1 MEQLIEFYAKKNIK
15 QNEGY
20 RFIKV
25 ESVYL
30 PILQV
35 YLTVT
40 KRDYYSLPLLDEIV
54 LRLIEENVHEI
65 SELVGILGIERNL
78 LEVALADLCV
88 KDLIY
93 CTSDRCSLLAK
104 GRTALKELSVIQRSK
119 ECLKNIYLDPIS
131 GGILLEH
138 ERLNFI
144 ERVYDDDRKLDADF
158 EKNDINVFKK
168 NMESIQKIFDEEMN
182 LYVDKTKAKPSELLS
197 IDEIEKVY
205 SKFIKLSFA
214 IFVSESGY
222 DIDIVA
228 MDRNMEGLL
237 TQYKEEI
244 ITQIRTH
251 KILKCVFTKFALKK
265 RYVSTSHDENVQLA
279 ELSKKYYKT
288 QKNSDEREEIKQE
301 IERQIYTERKLK
313 ETEFFYLLSYFCK
326 NVEHFEIQVD
336 CLDDWCYG
344 SDFFT
349 SVLSRIGAKKIEG
362 ICFSSIR
369 NLAVC
374 QRNINRTVGV
384 DKNHFKQISD
394 LPYFAVAMSNGWMIR
409 VIPEDIPVLDNNTH
423 IYRYEYVL
431 EHNEK

>member
-65 SELVGILGIERNL
+65 TELVGILGIERSL
-78 LEVALADLCV
+78 LEVTLADLCV

-93 CTSDRCSLLAK
+93 CTSDRCSLMAK

-131 GGILLEH
+131 ESILLEH
-138 ERLNFI
+138 ERLNFL

-158 EKNDINVFKK
+158 ERNDINVFKK
-168 NMESIQKIFDEEMN
+168 NVESIQKIFDEEMN
-182 LYVDKTKAKPSELLS
+182 IYTDRTKAKPSELLS

-205 SKFIKLSFA
+205 SKFVKLSFA
-214 IFVSESGY
+214 IFVSDSGY

-237 TQYKEEI
+237 AQYKEEI

-251 KILKCVFTKFALKK
+251 KILKSVFTKFALKK
-265 RYVSTSHDENVQLA
+265 QYVSTNYDENAQLV
-279 ELSKKYYKT
+279 ELAKKYYKT

-301 IERQIYTERKLK
+301 LERQIYTERKLK

-326 NVEHFEIQVD
+326 NEEHFEIQMD

-344 SDFFT
+344 NNFFT

-362 ICFSSIR
+362 ICFSTIR

-374 QRNINRTVGV
+374 QRNVNRTVEV
-384 DKNHFKQISD
+384 DKKQYKQISD
-394 LPYFAVAMSNGWMIR
+394 LPYFAVVMSNGWRIR
-409 VIPEDIPVLDNNTH
+409 IIPEDIPVLDNYTH
-423 IYRYEYVL
+423 IYRYEYIL
-431 EHNEK
+431 EYNE

>member
-25 ESVYL
+25 KSVYL

-65 SELVGILGIERNL
+65 TELVGILGIERSL
-78 LEVALADLCV
+78 LEVTLADLCV

-93 CTSDRCSLLAK
+93 CTSDRCSLMAK
-104 GRTALKELSVIQRSK
+104 GRTALKELSFIQRSK

-131 GGILLEH
+131 ESILLEH
-138 ERLNFI
+138 ERLNFL

-158 EKNDINVFKK
+158 ERNDINVFKK
-168 NMESIQKIFDEEMN
+168 NIESIQKIFDEEMN
-182 LYVDKTKAKPSELLS
+182 IYTDRTKAKPSELLS

-205 SKFIKLSFA
+205 SKFVKLSFA
-214 IFVSESGY
+214 IFVSDSGY

-237 TQYKEEI
+237 AQYKEEI
-244 ITQIRTH
+244 
-251 KILKCVFTKFALKK
+251 
-265 RYVSTSHDENVQLA
+265 
-279 ELSKKYYKT
+279 
-288 QKNSDEREEIKQE
+288 KQE
-301 IERQIYTERKLK
+301 LERQIYTERKLK
-313 ETEFFYLLSYFCK
+313 EAEFFYLLSYFCK
-326 NVEHFEIQVD
+326 NEEHFEIQMD

-344 SDFFT
+344 NDFFT

-362 ICFSSIR
+362 ICFSTIR

-374 QRNINRTVGV
+374 QRNVNRTVEL
-384 DKNHFKQISD
+384 DKKQYKQISD
-394 LPYFAVAMSNGWMIR
+394 LPYFAVVMSNGWKIR
-409 VIPEDIPVLDNNTH
+409 IIPEDIPVLDNYTH
-423 IYRYEYVL
+423 IYRYEYIL
-431 EHNEK
+431 EYSK

>member
-374 QRNINRTVGV
+374 QRNINRTVGASCII
-384 DKNHFKQISD
+384 QI
-394 LPYFAVAMSNGWMIR
+394 
-409 VIPEDIPVLDNNTH
+409 
-423 IYRYEYVL
+423 
-431 EHNEK
+431 

>member
-1 MEQLIEFYAKKNIK
+1 MIEFYAKKNMK
-15 QNEGY
+15 KNEGY
-20 RFIKV
+20 RFVKV

-65 SELVGILGIERNL
+65 TELVGILGIERNL

-93 CTSDRCSLLAK
+93 CTADRCSLMAK
-104 GRTALKELSVIQRSK
+104 GRSALKELSVIQRSK
-119 ECLKNIYLDPIS
+119 ECLKSIYLDPIS

-182 LYVDKTKAKPSELLS
+182 IYVDRTKAKPSELLS

-237 TQYKEEI
+237 AQYKEEI

-251 KILKCVFTKFALKK
+251 KILKSVFTKFALKK
-265 RYVSTSHDENVQLA
+265 QYVSTNLDENAQLA

-336 CLDDWCYG
+336 CLDNWCHG
-344 SDFFT
+344 NDFFT
-349 SVLSRIGAKKIEG
+349 SVLSKIGAKKIDG
-362 ICFSSIR
+362 ICFSTIR

-374 QRNINRTVGV
+374 QRNINRTVEV
-384 DKNHFKQISD
+384 DKKQYKQISD
-394 LPYFAVAMSNGWMIR
+394 LPYFAVVMSNGWKIR
-409 VIPEDIPVLDNNTH
+409 IIAEDIPVLDSNTH

-431 EHNEK
+431 EHIEI

>member
-1 MEQLIEFYAKKNIK
+1 MEQLIEFYAKKNMK

-65 SELVGILGIERNL
+65 TELVGILGIERNL
-78 LEVALADLCV
+78 LEVTLADLCV

-93 CTSDRCSLLAK
+93 CTADRCSLMAK

-131 GGILLEH
+131 ESILLEH
-138 ERLNFI
+138 ERLNFL

-158 EKNDINVFKK
+158 ERNDINVFKK
-168 NMESIQKIFDEEMN
+168 NIESIQKIFDEEMN
-182 LYVDKTKAKPSELLS
+182 IYADRTKAKPSELLS
-197 IDEIEKVY
+197 IEEIEKVY
-205 SKFIKLSFA
+205 SKFVKLSFA
-214 IFVSESGY
+214 IFVSDSGY

-237 TQYKEEI
+237 AQYKEEI

-251 KILKCVFTKFALKK
+251 KILKSVFTKFALKK
-265 RYVSTSHDENVQLA
+265 QYVSTSYDENAQLV
-279 ELSKKYYKT
+279 ELAKKYYKT

-326 NVEHFEIQVD
+326 NEEHFEIQVD

-344 SDFFT
+344 NDFFT
-349 SVLSRIGAKKIEG
+349 SVLSRIGAKKIES
-362 ICFSSIR
+362 ICFSTIR

-374 QRNINRTVGV
+374 QRNVNRTVEV
-384 DKNHFKQISD
+384 DKKHYKQISD
-394 LPYFAVAMSNGWMIR
+394 LPYFAVVMSNGWKIR
-409 VIPEDIPVLDNNTH
+409 IIPEDIPVLDSNTH
-423 IYRYEYVL
+423 IYRYEYIL
-431 EHNEK
+431 EHIEI